1 MFCIALA
8 GPPTNVIP
16 VSMATYAKNSVGMET
31 LLPCTVKAAKRYR
44 KNVWFQPIERNDLRV
59 VRFIGTADA
68 SSLLGVDWVCTGEVS
83 ERWWGR
89 WHEWTEHLIA
99 LAKNGRHELVIG
111 ESESTSLV
119 VLCSGCVRPTLSPSK
134 FEGSPFLEPHEQSQ
148 MISPTHDTLHKV
160 SSALTSLF
168 AVQPTFIPPN
178 WCSSFLTTIPSPFE
192 HASLRLFCINCA
204 YCVSS
209 VYHCTGADRRISDVL
224 NQRRHVCGGILAER
238 LS

>member
-16 VSMATYAKNSVGMET
+16 VSMAAYAKNSVGMET

-89 WHEWTEHLIA
+89 WREWTEHLIA
-99 LAKNGRHELVIG
+99 LANNGRHELAIG
-111 ESESTSLV
+111 ESESSSLV
-119 VLCSGCVRPTLSPSK
+119 VLCSSCVRPT
-134 FEGSPFLEPHEQSQ
+134 F
-148 MISPTHDTLHKV
+148 
-160 SSALTSLF
+160 
-168 AVQPTFIPPN
+168 
-178 WCSSFLTTIPSPFE
+178 TTGFSIFK
-192 HASLRLFCINCA
+192 ARKNVMGNVKIK
-204 YCVSS
+204 YQ
-209 VYHCTGADRRISDVL
+209 VL
-224 NQRRHVCGGILAER
+224 NVVLAR
-238 LS
+238 AKLQVSLTV